1 MHYYK
6 YGHLI
11 QRAFGLFSIESN
23 RWSLYAN
30 KTTGS
35 AEIAVDAEEAWIV
48 PLIQDA
54 DGRIVETYAVE
65 CRSGLYYMKCVVPS
79 PRSPRPALP
88 RSILPAA
95 QRRQDVRTS
104 ARVCAVR
111 RSTDPSM
118 RMVTVEYGPQLVNG
132 SAIFLA
138 FKLGVTDIYS
148 KTLPTVALQKTAS
161 RRTTVAGALLTH
173 AASRSCLAPR
183 RGARVPDLD
192 R

>member
-1 MHYYK
+1 VHYYK
-6 YGHLI
+6 YGHTI
-11 QRAFGLFSIESN
+11 QRAFGLFSTESN

-35 AEIAVDAEEAWIV
+35 AEIAVDGEEAWIV

-65 CRSGLYYMKCVVPS
+65 CRSGLYYMKCVV
-79 PRSPRPALP
+79 
-88 RSILPAA
+88 PAA

-173 AASRSCLAPR
+173 AASRSCLTPR
-183 RGARVPDLD
+183 
-192 R
+192 